1 MGTCPEGHS
10 SSALDYCDVCGAP
23 MAPVAAPVSRCP
35 SCGAPSGGRF
45 CEVCGHDSA
54 LPAPVSRPAATAEH
68 AAAAQPGATVDPA
81 SVADPAATVQPATA
95 VESAATVQPA
105 ATVVNVA
112 ATVAWVATITADRA
126 FYDRVIARKGP
137 DADQVGFPDFYPER
151 RIVLSR
157 SEILIGKRSVSQGVR
172 PDIDLGIA
180 PADVGVS
187 RTHAMLHLDENGLT
201 VTDLGSTNGT
211 SVNGSDEL
219 IPAKVAVPLRS
230 GDRIHLGGWT
240 TIVLS
245 TEPGG
250 VEPA

>member
-1 MGTCPEGHS
+1 MGVTCPEGHES
-10 SSALDYCDVCGAP
+10 NATDYCDVCGAP
-23 MAPVAAPVSRCP
+23 IGEAAPEVAAEPVAVCP

-54 LPAPVSRPAATAEH
+54 LPSPAAR
-68 AAAAQPGATVDPA
+68 PDPLPA
-81 SVADPAATVQPATA
+81 SASVT
-95 VESAATVQPA
+95 
-105 ATVVNVA
+105 
-112 ATVAWVATITADRA
+112 WVATITADRE

-137 DADQVGFPDFYPER
+137 DADQVGFPAFYPER
-151 RIVLSR
+151 RIVLQGND
-157 SEILIGKRSVSQGVR
+157 ILIGKRSVSQGLT

-187 RTHAMLHLDENGLT
+187 RMHATIRIDDDSLT

-219 IPAKVAVPLRS
+219 IPAKVPVPLRS

-240 TIVLS
+240 TIVFAIDEL
-245 TEPGG
+245 
-250 VEPA
+250 A

>member
-1 MGTCPEGHS
+1 MVVTCPEGHQS
-10 SSALDYCDVCGAP
+10 DATDYCDVCGAP
-23 MAPVAAPVSRCP
+23 IGEAAPTSVAPEPVALCP

-54 LPAPVSRPAATAEH
+54 LPTPSVRPDLLLAE
-68 AAAAQPGATVDPA
+68 A
-81 SVADPAATVQPATA
+81 SVAVSAPA
-95 VESAATVQPA
+95 
-105 ATVVNVA
+105 
-112 ATVAWVATITADRA
+112 VAWVATITADRE

-137 DADQVGFPDFYPER
+137 DADQVGFPAFYPER
-151 RIVLSR
+151 RIVLHGND
-157 SEILIGKRSVSQGVR
+157 ILIGKRSVSQGLT

-187 RTHAMLHLDENGLT
+187 RAHATIHLEGDALT

-219 IPAKVAVPLRS
+219 IPAKVPVPLRS

-240 TIVLS
+240 TIVFDIDQPEH
-245 TEPGG
+245 EPG
-250 VEPA
+250 

>member
-1 MGTCPEGHS
+1 MGTCPDGHR
-10 SSALDYCDVCGAP
+10 SSAPDYCDVCGAP
-23 MAPVAAPVSRCP
+23 MGAPVQAVAEPVTRCP

-54 LPAPVSRPAATAEH
+54 LPAP
-68 AAAAQPGATVDPA
+68 AAQPVAT
-81 SVADPAATVQPATA
+81 
-95 VESAATVQPA
+95 
-105 ATVVNVA
+105 TVVHAA
-112 ATVAWVATITADRA
+112 ATVAWVATITADRE

-151 RIVLSR
+151 RIVLSG
-157 SEILIGKRSVSQGVR
+157 SAILIGKRSVSQGID

-187 RTHAMLHLDENGLT
+187 RAHAMLHLDENGLT

-211 SVNGSDEL
+211 SINGSDDL
-219 IPAKVAVPLRS
+219 IPARVAVAVRS

-240 TIVLS
+240 TIVVS

-250 VEPA
+250 SEPA

>member
-1 MGTCPEGHS
+1 MGVTCPEGHES
-10 SSALDYCDVCGAP
+10 NATDYCDVCGAP
-23 MAPVAAPVSRCP
+23 IGEAAPAVGAEPVAACP

-54 LPAPVSRPAATAEH
+54 LPSPAVRPD
-68 AAAAQPGATVDPA
+68 PSPA
-81 SVADPAATVQPATA
+81 SASVT
-95 VESAATVQPA
+95 
-105 ATVVNVA
+105 
-112 ATVAWVATITADRA
+112 WVATITADRE

-137 DADQVGFPDFYPER
+137 DADQVGFPTFYPER
-151 RIVLSR
+151 RIVLR
-157 SEILIGKRSVSQGVR
+157 GNDILIGKRSVSQGLT

-187 RTHAMLHLDENGLT
+187 RMHATIRLDDDSLT

-219 IPAKVAVPLRS
+219 IPAKVPVPLRS

-240 TIVLS
+240 TIVFTIDES
-245 TEPGG
+245 
-250 VEPA
+250 A

>member
-1 MGTCPEGHS
+1 MGVTCPEGHES
-10 SSALDYCDVCGAP
+10 TATDYCDVCGAP
-23 MAPVAAPVSRCP
+23 IGEAAPAVVAEPVAACP

-54 LPAPVSRPAATAEH
+54 LPSPAAR
-68 AAAAQPGATVDPA
+68 PDPLPSSA
-81 SVADPAATVQPATA
+81 SVT
-95 VESAATVQPA
+95 
-105 ATVVNVA
+105 
-112 ATVAWVATITADRA
+112 WVATITADRE

-137 DADQVGFPDFYPER
+137 DADQVGFPTFYPER
-151 RIVLSR
+151 RIVLQGND
-157 SEILIGKRSVSQGVR
+157 ILIGKRSVSQGLT

-187 RTHAMLHLDENGLT
+187 RMHATIRIDADSLT

-219 IPAKVAVPLRS
+219 IPAKVPVPLRS

-240 TIVLS
+240 TIVF
-245 TEPGG
+245 TID
-250 VEPA
+250 EPA

>member
-1 MGTCPEGHS
+1 M
-10 SSALDYCDVCGAP
+10 
-23 MAPVAAPVSRCP
+23 
-35 SCGAPSGGRF
+35 
-45 CEVCGHDSA
+45 
-54 LPAPVSRPAATAEH
+54 
-68 AAAAQPGATVDPA
+68 
-81 SVADPAATVQPATA
+81 
-95 VESAATVQPA
+95 
-105 ATVVNVA
+105 
-112 ATVAWVATITADRA
+112 TADRA
-126 FYDRVIARKGP
+126 FFDRVIARKGP

-187 RTHAMLHLDENGLT
+187 RAHAMLHLDENGLT

-219 IPAKVAVPLRS
+219 IPATVAVPLRS